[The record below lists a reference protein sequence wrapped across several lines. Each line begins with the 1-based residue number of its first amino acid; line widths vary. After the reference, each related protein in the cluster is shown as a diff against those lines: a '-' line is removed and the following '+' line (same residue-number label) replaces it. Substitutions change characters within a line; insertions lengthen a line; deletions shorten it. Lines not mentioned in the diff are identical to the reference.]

1 MSGMKDEAKRMF
13 RGCCGVIHRSRSIGM
28 ERDKF
33 SFEQVE
39 LEKLVGNPRRD
50 VEEELEIRV

>member
-1 MSGMKDEAKRMF
+1 MKDEAKRMF